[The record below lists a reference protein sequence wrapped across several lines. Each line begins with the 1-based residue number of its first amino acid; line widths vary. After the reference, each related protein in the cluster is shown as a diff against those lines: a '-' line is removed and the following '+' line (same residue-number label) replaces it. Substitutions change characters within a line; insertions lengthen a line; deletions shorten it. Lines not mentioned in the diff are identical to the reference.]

1 MMKAQN
7 LHLNLLRAEEKAS
20 SSPVRMRVMLPLLS
34 LLLCAACLVWWGI
47 LFMQGMLLGGKVK
60 SVRADLEG
68 KKAAHAAILAQMA
81 DMRERQAQL
90 DQLYAY
96 KKGCHKYGGLLAK
109 LAEVV
114 PEEVQLTALTIP
126 EPPPQMLSDP
136 KNPKRPPLL
145 GPTNTV
151 ENVQFR
157 ISGRTAATASV
168 TALMEAVEGE
178 TFSDWIVADNDKKNA
193 AARKKKRIHI
203 RQEARAGEDG
213 VRMLAFEVE
222 FRCKERRFEK

>member
-1 MMKAQN
+1 MKAPN
-7 LHLNLLRAEEKAS
+7 LHLNLLRSEEVAS
-20 SSPVRMRVMLPLLS
+20 SSPVRMRVMMPILS
-34 LLLCAACLVWWGI
+34 LLICAACAVWWGV
-47 LFMQGMLLGGKVK
+47 LFMQGMLVNGKVA
-60 SVRADLEG
+60 SVRADLERREN
-68 KKAAHAAILAQMA
+68 AHAASLAQMA

-90 DQLYAY
+90 DQLDAY
-96 KKGCHKYGGLLAK
+96 KRGCHKYGGLMAK

-114 PEEVQLTALTIP
+114 PEDVQLTALTIP
-126 EPPPQMLSDP
+126 EPPPQRLSDP
-136 KNPKRPPLL
+136 KNPKIPPLL

-168 TALMEAVEGE
+168 TALMEAVESDA
-178 TFSDWIVADNDKKNA
+178 FSDWIVVDKDRKMSA
-193 AARKKKRIHI
+193 VRKKKRINI
-203 RQEARAGEDG
+203 RQETRAGEDG

>member
-47 LFMQGMLLGGKVK
+47 LVMQGLLLGGKVN
-60 SVRADLEG
+60 STRADLES
-68 KKAAHAAILAQMA
+68 KKAAHAAILAEMS

-90 DQLYAY
+90 DQLRAY
-96 KKGCHKYGGLLAK
+96 KSGCHKYGGLLAK
-109 LAEVV
+109 LAEVI
-114 PEEVQLTALTIP
+114 PNEIQLTSISIP
-126 EPPPQMLSDP
+126 EPPPQMLTDP

-157 ISGRTAATASV
+157 ISGRTAAMASV
-168 TALMEAVEGE
+168 TAFMEAIEGGA
-178 TFSDWIVADNDKKNA
+178 FADWIVVEKNGKDS
-193 AARKKKRIHI
+193 AARKKRRIHI
-203 RQEARAGEDG
+203 RQEARAADGGE
-213 VRMLAFEVE
+213 RLLAFDVE
-222 FRCKERRFEK
+222 FRCKGRRFEK

>member
-7 LHLNLLRAEEKAS
+7 LHLNLLRAEERAS

-47 LFMQGMLLGGKVK
+47 LVMQGLLLGGKVN
-60 SVRADLEG
+60 SMRADLES
-68 KKAAHAAILAQMA
+68 KKSAHAAILAQMS

-90 DQLYAY
+90 DQLRAY
-96 KKGCHKYGGLLAK
+96 KGGCRKYGGLLAK
-109 LAEVV
+109 LAEVI
-114 PEEVQLTALTIP
+114 PEEIQLTSISIP
-126 EPPPQMLSDP
+126 EPPPQLLTDP

-151 ENVQFR
+151 ETVQFR
-157 ISGRTAATASV
+157 VSGRTAAMASV
-168 TALMEAVEGE
+168 TALMEAVEGGS
-178 TFSDWIVADNDKKNA
+178 FADWIVADKKNKDS
-193 AARKKKRIHI
+193 AARKKRRIHI
-203 RQEARAGEDG
+203 RQEARAVDGGE
-213 VRMLAFEVE
+213 RLLAFDVE

>member
-1 MMKAQN
+1 MQG
-7 LHLNLLRAEEKAS
+7 
-20 SSPVRMRVMLPLLS
+20 
-34 LLLCAACLVWWGI
+34 LLLN
-47 LFMQGMLLGGKVK
+47 GKVT
-60 SVRADLEG
+60 SLRADLEG
-68 KKAAHAAILAQMA
+68 RKSAHAASLAQMA

-90 DQLYAY
+90 DQLDAY
-96 KKGCHKYGGLLAK
+96 KRGCRKYGGLMAK

-114 PEEVQLTALTIP
+114 PEDVQLTALVIP
-126 EPPPQMLSDP
+126 EPPPQKLSDP
-136 KNPKRPPLL
+136 KNPKLPPLL

-168 TALMEAVEGE
+168 TALMEAIESDA
-178 TFSDWIVADNDKKNA
+178 FSDWIVVDKDKKQ
-193 AARKKKRIHI
+193 AARKKKRINI
-203 RQEARAGEDG
+203 RQETRVGEDG

>member
-1 MMKAQN
+1 MKAPN
-7 LHLNLLRAEEKAS
+7 LHLNLLRPEEVAS

-34 LLLCAACLVWWGI
+34 LLLCVACVVWWGI
-47 LFMQGMLLGGKVK
+47 LFMQGLLLNSKVT
-60 SVRADLEG
+60 SLRADLEG
-68 KKAAHAAILAQMA
+68 RKSAHAASLAQMA

-90 DQLYAY
+90 DQLDAY
-96 KKGCHKYGGLLAK
+96 KRGCHKYGGLMAK

-114 PEEVQLTALTIP
+114 PEDVQLTALVIP
-126 EPPPQMLSDP
+126 EPPPQKLFDP
-136 KNPKRPPLL
+136 KNPKIPPLL

-168 TALMEAVEGE
+168 TALMEAIENDA
-178 TFSDWIVADNDKKNA
+178 FSDWIVVDKDKKMS
-193 AARKKKRIHI
+193 AARKKKRINI
-203 RQEARAGEDG
+203 RQETRPGEDG

>member
-1 MMKAQN
+1 MKAPN
-7 LHLNLLRAEEKAS
+7 LHLNLLRPEEMAS

-34 LLLCAACLVWWGI
+34 LLLCVACVVWWGI
-47 LFMQGMLLGGKVK
+47 LFMQGLLLNSKVT

-68 KKAAHAAILAQMA
+68 RKAAHAASLAQMA

-90 DQLYAY
+90 DQLDAY
-96 KKGCHKYGGLLAK
+96 KRGCHKYGGLMAK
-109 LAEVV
+109 LAEVL
-114 PEEVQLTALTIP
+114 PEDVQLTALTIP

-136 KNPKRPPLL
+136 KNPKLPPLL

-168 TALMEAVEGE
+168 TALMEAVESDA
-178 TFSDWIVADNDKKNA
+178 FSEWIVVDKDKKKS
-193 AARKKKRIHI
+193 AARKKKRINI
-203 RQEARAGEDG
+203 RQETRAGEDG
-213 VRMLAFEVE
+213 VRMLAFDVE

>member
-1 MMKAQN
+1 MKAPN
-7 LHLNLLRAEEKAS
+7 LHLNLLRPEEVAS

-34 LLLCAACLVWWGI
+34 LMLCVACVVWWGI
-47 LFMQGMLLGGKVK
+47 LFMQGLILNSKVT
-60 SVRADLEG
+60 SLRADLEG
-68 KKAAHAAILAQMA
+68 KKSAHAASLAQMA

-90 DQLYAY
+90 DQLDAY
-96 KKGCHKYGGLLAK
+96 KCGCRKYGGLMAK
-109 LAEVV
+109 LAEVI
-114 PEEVQLTALTIP
+114 PEDVQLTALTIP
-126 EPPPQMLSDP
+126 EPPVQMLLDP
-136 KNPKRPPLL
+136 KNPKLPPLP

-168 TALMEAVEGE
+168 TALMEAIESDA
-178 TFSDWIVADNDKKNA
+178 FSDWIVVDKDKKNS
-193 AARKKKRIHI
+193 AARKKKRINI
-203 RQEARAGEDG
+203 RQETRTGDDG